1 IDITKKGDVS
11 TRTKK
16 VQKGDAVQQIEVFDP
31 KDPIN
36 KDSALVW
43 HYGEPVA
50 KKEWRQP
57 NRNYVFGRTLSTAAI
72 HDGLVYIAELAGYL
86 HCLDAKTGEQY
97 WVHNVRSPIWCS
109 PYWVDGKVYQGSDGG
124 GIDRNMVN
132 LVDKN
137 PPTDWNAEEGKFKN
151 IKWTAELG
159 TLSYGGV
166 VVYDGRVFVGTNN
179 GHPRDPKVKARDL
192 AVLMCFAEKD
202 GKF

>member
-57 NRNYVFGRTLSTAAI
+57 NRNYAFGRTLSTAAI

-86 HCLDAKTGEQY
+86 HCLDAKTDEQY

-109 PYWVDGKVYQGSDGG
+109 PYWVDGKVYMGSDGG
-124 GIDRNMVN
+124 EINIFKHGKKKEVIGTVDMSRGVPV
-132 LVDKN
+132 LVRATPVVAN
-137 PPTDWNAEEGKFKN
+137 GVLYVMTENELFA
-151 IKWTAELG
+151 IK
-159 TLSYGGV
+159 
-166 VVYDGRVFVGTNN
+166 
-179 GHPRDPKVKARDL
+179 
-192 AVLMCFAEKD
+192 
-202 GKF
+202 